1 MFRGGHAA
9 SPPCLLR
16 GASRISAS
24 IQDSES
30 GSRISKGNLKCVLA
44 GLSFC
49 YNRNLWVTLGHS
61 QELGLQLLRHDLPR
75 VMTAFNSHGGH

>member
-24 IQDSES
+24 IQNSES
-30 GSRISKGNLKCVLA
+30 GSRISIGNLKCVLA

-49 YNRNLWVTLGHS
+49 YNRNLVGDS
-61 QELGLQLLRHDLPR
+61 RAQPR
-75 VMTAFNSHGGH
+75 AWLAAAPA